1 MTNAEFICQW
11 LSVWMIIYMSGGSA
25 ARFQLQEIEMNT
37 ANVNGIK
44 LEFEM
49 QGQGEPVVLIHG
61 AVVSDAYLPMMNE
74 SSLKKYQLI
83 RYRRRGFDGSSH
95 TPPPV
100 RIEDQARDCL
110 GLLQHLGIAKAHV
123 VGHSYGGVIAT
134 QLFFENA
141 AVVHTLSMLEPAFIW
156 MIPQGP
162 EVQGG
167 LQSAMQLYQAGD
179 KAGAIDNFMAGVGGA
194 DYRAKMDL
202 ALPGAYERAV
212 ADADTFFQNE
222 LPSLM
227 EYAQNMPAERMR
239 TIKKPMLAMVGR
251 NTTPV
256 FTQIHDKVL
265 ATIVQS
271 EALDIPGAG
280 HMLQMENP
288 TAVAEGLAEFFGNHP
303 MAR

>member
-74 SSLKKYQLI
+74 TSLKKYQLI

-100 RIEDQARDCL
+100 RIEDQARDCH
-110 GLLQHLGIAKAHV
+110 GLIQHLGIAKAHV

-162 EVQGG
+162 EQQGG

-179 KAGAIDNFMAGVGGA
+179 KAGAIDNFMVGVGGA

-222 LPSLM
+222 LPALM

>member
-1 MTNAEFICQW
+1 
-11 LSVWMIIYMSGGSA
+11 
-25 ARFQLQEIEMNT
+25 MNT
-37 ANVNGIK
+37 ADVNGIK

-74 SSLKKYQLI
+74 TSLKKYQLI

-110 GLLQHLGIAKAHV
+110 ALIQHLGIAKAHV

-141 AVVHTLSMLEPAFIW
+141 AVVHSLSMLEPGFIW
-156 MIPQGP
+156 MIPQEP
-162 EVQGG
+162 ELQAG
-167 LQSAMQLYQAGD
+167 LASAMQLYQTGD
-179 KAGAIDNFMAGVGGA
+179 KAGALDNFMAQVGGA

>member
-1 MTNAEFICQW
+1 MAFGLDDHLHQR
-11 LSVWMIIYMSGGSA
+11 VRDG
-25 ARFQLQEIEMNT
+25 ARFNLQEIEMNT

-74 SSLKKYQLI
+74 TSLKKYQLI
-83 RYRRRGFDGSSH
+83 CYRRRGFDGSSH

-110 GLLQHLGIAKAHV
+110 GLIQHLGIAKAHV
-123 VGHSYGGVIAT
+123 VGHSYGGAIAT

-162 EVQGG
+162 ELQDG